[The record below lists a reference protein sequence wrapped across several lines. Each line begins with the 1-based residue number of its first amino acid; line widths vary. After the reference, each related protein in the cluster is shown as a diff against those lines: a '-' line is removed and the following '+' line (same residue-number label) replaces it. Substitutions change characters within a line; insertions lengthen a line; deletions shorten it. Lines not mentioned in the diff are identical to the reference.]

1 MQHQPLLDRLL
12 VLRDPP
18 LTLHPKYG
26 TVLPLSSIDEFRPF
40 TGLVV
45 AVGPGLRD
53 NGGTLHP
60 VGVAPGARVLFANA
74 GGTAVEHNGAEHL
87 LLREPDVLTVLAA

>member
-1 MQHQPLLDRLL
+1 MQHQPLLDRIL
-12 VLRDPP
+12 VLRDPA
-18 LTLHPKYG
+18 LTLHPVSG
-26 TVLPLSSIDEFRPF
+26 LAIAPGNRDEYRPF

-60 VGVAPGARVLFANA
+60 VGVSAGARVLFANA
-74 GGTAVEHNGAEHL
+74 SGTAVEHNGAEHL
-87 LLREPDVLTVLAA
+87 LCREVDVLTVLNA